1 MPARALALCNRAPKR
16 RKHGAQTSSLP
27 KKGRLRSREN
37 RSSTPTRRR
46 TLTCGTRRERPA
58 STSSRGRRRSAILC
72 CSGDVHTRCP
82 GTCWSK
88 LLEAR
93 YPADWPKPLDRE
105 ARGVRK
111 GRSNPVPKHLAP
123 RPARAPRGSCRNRAP
138 AKAGTSP
145 HRRAGPDTL
154 RRRSRTE
161 QLPTSGSRKPAT
173 RRAGSSMREM
183 RARVSLE
190 RRSERR
196 SVALLRAGAPTRAR
210 VANPP
215 MSKRLPPLPGGSVS
229 CLP

>member
-16 RKHGAQTSSLP
+16 RKHGAHTSSLP
-27 KKGRLRSREN
+27 KKGRLPSRVD

-58 STSSRGRRRSAILC
+58 SSSSSGQRRNAVLC
-72 CSGDVHTRCP
+72 CSGDVHTQCP

-88 LLEAR
+88 LREAR
-93 YPADWPKPLDRE
+93 YPAGWPKPLDRE

-111 GRSNPVPKHLAP
+111 GRSSLAPKHLTP
-123 RPARAPRGSCRNRAP
+123 RPTQAPRGLCRNRAP

-145 HRRAGPDTL
+145 HRRAGPDTPPC
-154 RRRSRTE
+154 RSRTE
-161 QLPTSGSRKPAT
+161 RLPTSGSRKPAT
-173 RRAGSSMREM
+173 RQAGSSVRMM

-190 RRSERR
+190 RRSKRLF
-196 SVALLRAGAPTRAR
+196 VALLRAGAPTRAR

-215 MSKRLPPLPGGSVS
+215 M
-229 CLP
+229 